1 MASNAPVPRR
11 NTSLLDDAAHFSSCG
26 AYKTFSCNP
35 VDPHAALPPRNL
47 SVALV
52 TNLCITSPISVVQG
66 KSVDMAILG
75 LGGRSVLQKIEQ
87 FCLSINQEIAM
98 YIAWCH
104 TV

>member
-1 MASNAPVPRR
+1 MHSTPSGHISPRR
-11 NTSLLDDAAHFSSCG
+11 CCNIFFPSG
-26 AYKTFSCNP
+26 AYKTSSRNP
-35 VDPHAALPPRNL
+35 VEPHAALPPRNL

-75 LGGRSVLQKIEQ
+75 LGGTSVFQKVEQ

-98 YIAWCH
+98 YIVWCP
-104 TV
+104 TD